1 MAVASHEVALLL
13 PLPPMLMLLPLP
25 PMSSLIVVVVVA
37 VAAGVVVVAVVFV
50 VVAVVVVA
58 AAVVVVVVAVIVD
71 AAAAAT
77 HVGLMEP
84 SHWHLTKLYRKGKG
98 GRRNHEALLRDW
110 HRTGTIKK
118 NFCSAHLV
126 GKVLVP
132 APSLSSVPA
141 EPQAG

>member
-1 MAVASHEVALLL
+1 MASHEVALLL

-25 PMSSLIVVVVVA
+25 PLLSLIVVVVVA

-58 AAVVVVVVAVIVD
+58 AAVVVVVVA
-71 AAAAAT
+71 AAAAT
-77 HVGLMEP
+77 HVGLVKP

-110 HRTGTIKK
+110 HRTGTKK
-118 NFCSAHLV
+118 KIVCSAHLV

>member
-25 PMSSLIVVVVVA
+25 PLLSLIVVA
-37 VAAGVVVVAVVFV
+37 VAAGVVVVVVAVVFV

-58 AAVVVVVVAVIVD
+58 AAVVVVVVAVIDVVV
-71 AAAAAT
+71 AAAAT
-77 HVGLMEP
+77 HVGLVKP

-110 HRTGTIKK
+110 HRTGTKKK
-118 NFCSAHLV
+118 NCL
-126 GKVLVP
+126 
-132 APSLSSVPA
+132 LSSPCGKGACACTELVLCA
-141 EPQAG
+141 R

>member
-1 MAVASHEVALLL
+1 
-13 PLPPMLMLLPLP
+13 MLLPLP
-25 PMSSLIVVVVVA
+25 PLLSLIVVVVVA

-58 AAVVVVVVAVIVD
+58 AAVVVVVVAVIVIVAAAD
-71 AAAAAT
+71 AAAAT

-110 HRTGTIKK
+110 HRTGTTKK
-118 NFCSAHLV
+118 NL
-126 GKVLVP
+126 L
-132 APSLSSVPA
+132 LSSPCGKGACACTELVLCA
-141 EPQAG
+141 R

>member
-1 MAVASHEVALLL
+1 MGLVK
-13 PLPPMLMLLPLP
+13 PL
-25 PMSSLIVVVVVA
+25 
-37 VAAGVVVVAVVFV
+37 
-50 VVAVVVVA
+50 
-58 AAVVVVVVAVIVD
+58 
-71 AAAAAT
+71 
-77 HVGLMEP
+77 
-84 SHWHLTKLYRKGKG
+84 HWRLTKSHRKGKD

-141 EPQAG
+141 EPQAGSVQCRNPKHLLFDLDDDFDDAPGPPMLLQEKKKETTETSRHMWCYTYKERPV